1 VRTKDV
7 LGRHGELLAA
17 RHLESS
23 GIRVL
28 DRNWRCSAGE
38 IDIVGEDDGT
48 LVICEVKTRRG
59 FGFGFPA
66 EAVTTAKAQRLRTLA
81 LRWLQENRREWP
93 DRRGFPDL
101 RFDVVSVVLPPDGPA
116 VLEHLRGAF

>member
-17 RHLESS
+17 RHLESA

-38 IDIVGEDDGT
+38 IDIVGDDDGT

-59 FGFGFPA
+59 LGFGAPA
-66 EAVTTAKAQRLRTLA
+66 DAVTPGKAQRLRTLA
-81 LRWLQENRREWP
+81 LRWLQENRRACP

-101 RFDVVSVVLPPDGPA
+101 RFDVVSVVVPPDGPA